1 LEAGGLGNLEKWLTK
16 VSVGDHGEFIEPSIA
31 LRKGVF
37 EILLSL
43 NVKGEHLVRA
53 QELQRII

>member
-1 LEAGGLGNLEKWLTK
+1 LGNLEKWLTK
-16 VSVGDHGEFIEPSIA
+16 VSVGDNGESIEPSIA

>member
-1 LEAGGLGNLEKWLTK
+1 VYIGEKFLEAGGLGNLEKWLTK

-43 NVKGEHLVRA
+43 NVKG
-53 QELQRII
+53 